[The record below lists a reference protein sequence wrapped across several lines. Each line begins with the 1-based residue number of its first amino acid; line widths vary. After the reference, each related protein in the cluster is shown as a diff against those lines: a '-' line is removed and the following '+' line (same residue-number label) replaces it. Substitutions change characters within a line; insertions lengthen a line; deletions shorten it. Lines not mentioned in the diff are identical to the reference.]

1 MWYPPTM
8 AILTPR
14 VVLVTGGARGIGR
27 ALARAFAREA
37 CRVVVASRNQ
47 DKLQTVAEKIV
58 RAGGQALAL
67 RCDITEKTQV
77 EALERQIRKQWGTV
91 QVLVNNAGIAVA
103 AGFLE
108 MDDRLWEETLRVNM
122 TGAYNCCKVFLPG
135 MIECQWGR
143 IINIASTTAKVAY
156 SHVSAYTSSKHG
168 IVGLTRSLALETAHL
183 GVTVNA
189 ICPGYVDTER
199 TRENAQQMA
208 DKTGKNVE
216 DVLRLFA
223 HRSPQNR
230 LIAPEEVAALALM
243 LASENAGGI
252 TGQAINVDGGAV
264 MA

>member
-1 MWYPPTM
+1 MCYPPAMTN
-8 AILTPR
+8 LTPK
-14 VVLVTGGARGIGR
+14 VVLVTGGAQGIGR
-27 ALARAFAREA
+27 AIACTFAHEGY
-37 CRVVVASRNQ
+37 RVVVASRSEN
-47 DKLQTVAEKIV
+47 KLQTVAEEIG
-58 RAGGQALAL
+58 RQGDQAVAL
-67 RCDITEKTQV
+67 RCDITQKTQV
-77 EALERQIRKQWGTV
+77 EQLERQIRGQFGTV

-108 MDDRLWEETLRVNM
+108 MADSLWDETLRVNM
-122 TGAYNCCKVFLPG
+122 TGTYNCCKVFLPG

-168 IVGLTRSLALETAHL
+168 VVGLTRSLALETARF

-189 ICPGYVDTER
+189 ICPGYVNTER

-223 HRSPQNR
+223 QRSPQNR

-243 LASENAGGI
+243 LASERAGGI

-264 MA
+264 MV